1 MLNNLFIDTD
11 VILDILLDRK
21 EFFDDSAAVFQ
32 KFENGEVLLFTSTS
46 IIINAQYVGQKQ
58 IGKDECRFAINYL
71 LSYFLIMEAT
81 TALVKKAYK
90 SKFVDIEDAIQYYSA
105 TQNES
110 IDYFITRNTKDFRA
124 GESRMS
130 VVTPSQFLKIFK
142 QIS

>member
-11 VILDILLDRK
+11 VIFDILLDRK
-21 EFFDDSAAVFQ
+21 GFFDDSSAVFQ
-32 KFENGEVLLFTSTS
+32 KFEDGEVLLFTSTS

-71 LSYFLIMEAT
+71 LNYFFIMEAT
-81 TALVKKAYK
+81 ITLVKKAYK
-90 SKFVDIEDAIQYYSA
+90 SKFSDIEDAIQYYTA

-110 IDYFITRNTKDFRA
+110 IDYFITRNTKDFKA
-124 GESRMS
+124 GESRMR

-142 QIS
+142 ENS